1 MTVSRETEAEI
12 RRLFFAEHW
21 KRGTIAAQLGVHPDV
36 VVRVVGSLGPAPRC
50 NEPTMTLIEPFAAF
64 VDETLTTY
72 PRLVATR
79 LFDMVRERGY
89 TGSIRTL
96 RKYVQANRPRPK
108 VEASLRMQTLPGEQ
122 AQIDWAHVGE
132 LPVTGGRRALWVFLM
147 VLAYSRAVF
156 AELVLSLDA
165 HSLRRSLL
173 RAGAFFGG
181 STRQWLFDNPKTV
194 VLERNGDAVRFHPL
208 LLDVAAQLHVQPR
221 LCAPRR
227 PQEKGGVERA
237 VRYFKERFFAARS
250 FHSIAHGNAQLRE
263 FIDTIA
269 HARPHPIWP
278 ERSVADVF
286 ADERRRLLSLPDP
299 MPSTDHVAPSA
310 VDQRGFVRLDTN
322 RYSVPHTHAGGSLT
336 LVASDTELHWLD
348 GDTIV
353 ARHERCWGRNQ
364 WFERPEHRQA
374 LVQEKRAARDLKG
387 RDRLR
392 FEVPNI
398 EPLIERWSEAGHHLG
413 TMVARTIVLLNAY
426 GAPVLRDVVGEMIE
440 RGTHD
445 SGAMA
450 ILCEQRRKQRGHRP
464 PSIVSFSDHVNE
476 RDVIPHDLGGY
487 DG

>member
-36 VVRVVGSLGPAPRC
+36 VARVVGSLGPAPRSK
-50 NEPTMTLIEPFAAF
+50 ESVPVLIEPFAAF

-96 RKYVQANRPRPK
+96 RKYVQRARPRPK

-173 RAGAFFGG
+173 RAAGFFGG

-269 HARPHPIWP
+269 HCRPHPIWP

-286 ADERRRLLSLPDP
+286 ADERQRLLPLPDP
-299 MPSTDHVAPSA
+299 MPSTDQVTPTA
-310 VDQRGFVRLDTN
+310 VDRRGFVRIDTN
-322 RYSVPHTHAGGSLT
+322 RYSVPHTHAGGTLT
-336 LVASDTELHWLD
+336 LVASDTELRWLD
-348 GDTIV
+348 GDSTV
-353 ARHERCWGRNQ
+353 AQHERCWGRNQ
-364 WFERPEHRQA
+364 WLERPEHRQA
-374 LVQEKRAARDLKG
+374 LVQAKRAARDLKG

-392 FEVPNI
+392 FEVPDI
-398 EPLIERWSEAGHHLG
+398 EPLLQRWSDAGRHLG

-426 GAPVLRDVVGEMIE
+426 GTAVMRDVVAEMIE

-445 SGAMA
+445 PGAMA
-450 ILCEQRRKQRGHRP
+450 ILCEQRRKRRGDRP
-464 PSIVSFSDHVNE
+464 PSVIAFGEHVNE

>member
-1 MTVSRETEAEI
+1 MHRRAAATLLEGLSLWHQQPLSVVLCADGSDAGCC

-21 KRGTIAAQLGVHPDV
+21 KRGTIAAQLDVHPDV
-36 VVRVVGSLGPAPRC
+36 VERVVGSLGPAPR
-50 NEPTMTLIEPFAAF
+50 NEPTVTLIEPFAAF

-89 TGSIRTL
+89 TGSLRTL
-96 RKYVQANRPRPK
+96 RKYVHATRPRPK
-108 VEASLRMQTLPGEQ
+108 VEAFLRIQTLPGEQ

-156 AELVLSLDA
+156 AELVPSLDA

-194 VLERNGDAVRFHPL
+194 VLERNGDAIRFHPL

-269 HARPHPIWP
+269 HPRPHP
-278 ERSVADVF
+278 RLARTL
-286 ADERRRLLSLPDP
+286 RRRC
-299 MPSTDHVAPSA
+299 
-310 VDQRGFVRLDTN
+310 VRRRATAALAA
-322 RYSVPHTHAGGSLT
+322 AGPA
-336 LVASDTELHWLD
+336 ASH
-348 GDTIV
+348 
-353 ARHERCWGRNQ
+353 
-364 WFERPEHRQA
+364 
-374 LVQEKRAARDLKG
+374 
-387 RDRLR
+387 
-392 FEVPNI
+392 
-398 EPLIERWSEAGHHLG
+398 
-413 TMVARTIVLLNAY
+413 
-426 GAPVLRDVVGEMIE
+426 
-440 RGTHD
+440 
-445 SGAMA
+445 
-450 ILCEQRRKQRGHRP
+450 
-464 PSIVSFSDHVNE
+464 
-476 RDVIPHDLGGY
+476 
-487 DG
+487 